1 MFGRGDFLK
10 ILNFGSCN
18 IDYVYSLDHITLLGE
33 TENTYGLSTFAGGKG
48 LNQSVA
54 VSRAGGYIFHA
65 GCIGENGEFLHE
77 LLKENGVDTT
87 YIKSVSERNGHA
99 IIQLDKNGGNAIFLF
114 AGSNA
119 MISREHIEQT
129 LENFSDGD
137 ILMLQNEINNLNYL
151 IEKAYERNMTIVLN
165 PSPFNEKI
173 AEVDLNKIS
182 YLVLNEIEAYAF
194 SSCREVDDILCY
206 FKTRYPKLKVMLTLG
221 EKGCIYQD
229 ENERFFHPTFKVD
242 AVDTTAAGDTFTGYF
257 VVGIANGRNMDEAL
271 KYASCA
277 SAISVTRK
285 GAAPSIPCMN
295 EVKEQLL
302 ILKTDKIDIKT
313 QNILSKIEKYINENL
328 AIASIEGL
336 SGYLGYSNVYTA
348 TLVKKVMGETYTDY
362 LHKKR
367 LKKAAELLLETELS
381 VGEVVKAVGYENENY
396 FRKLFKERYGKKP
409 LQYRKM
415 EGK

>member
-1 MFGRGDFLK
+1 
-10 ILNFGSCN
+10 
-18 IDYVYSLDHITLLGE
+18 
-33 TENTYGLSTFAGGKG
+33 
-48 LNQSVA
+48 
-54 VSRAGGYIFHA
+54 
-65 GCIGENGEFLHE
+65 
-77 LLKENGVDTT
+77 
-87 YIKSVSERNGHA
+87 
-99 IIQLDKNGGNAIFLF
+99 
-114 AGSNA
+114 
-119 MISREHIEQT
+119 
-129 LENFSDGD
+129 
-137 ILMLQNEINNLNYL
+137 
-151 IEKAYERNMTIVLN
+151 
-165 PSPFNEKI
+165 
-173 AEVDLNKIS
+173 
-182 YLVLNEIEAYAF
+182 
-194 SSCREVDDILCY
+194 
-206 FKTRYPKLKVMLTLG
+206 
-221 EKGCIYQD
+221 
-229 ENERFFHPTFKVD
+229 
-242 AVDTTAAGDTFTGYF
+242 
-257 VVGIANGRNMDEAL
+257 
-271 KYASCA
+271 
-277 SAISVTRK
+277 
-285 GAAPSIPCMN
+285 MN